1 MHTPAS
7 RGATSPFLSLK
18 KPEKKWLYQGGFW
31 DIFPKKH
38 EAGGGGKKREI
49 KDKREMGSNV
59 LQTSLIIFNN
69 LYFDLNDSFLGF

>member
-18 KPEKKWLYQGGFW
+18 KPEKNDSTKGAFGTFSQRNMKRGEG
-31 DIFPKKH
+31 
-38 EAGGGGKKREI
+38 EKKREI